1 MRESPRFLLALL
13 HRAYVLA
20 AELWRARSSSSVVPR
35 VRNHRWE
42 TGLKCF
48 PFDTLKR
55 VQVQP
60 ETAAFGFSEEMG
72 ATAAHGTKTGPP
84 PPALA
89 LALALARVLPPPPAL
104 ALALARVLQH
114 ADTAVHS
121 TARSSVNH
129 ALRAALGQVPRSVLG
144 THPAPGAFAPRWE
157 ARGRG
162 GGDHRRW
169 LSRALRGNPQREPAD
184 SGEQSDEGSTGERR
198 VQLSPEG

>member
-1 MRESPRFLLALL
+1 
-13 HRAYVLA
+13 
-20 AELWRARSSSSVVPR
+20 
-35 VRNHRWE
+35 
-42 TGLKCF
+42 
-48 PFDTLKR
+48 
-55 VQVQP
+55 
-60 ETAAFGFSEEMG
+60 MG
-72 ATAAHGTKTGPP
+72 ATAAHGTKTGPPPPALALALALARVLPP

-157 ARGRG
+157 ARGQG
-162 GGDHRRW
+162 GGTTGGGCPEPCVGARRGSQ
-169 LSRALRGNPQREPAD
+169 LTQGSRVTKGPQ
-184 SGEQSDEGSTGERR
+184 GSD
-198 VQLSPEG
+198 VFN